1 MQNEPKNEKIKPG
14 NRVEKI
20 TKRDL
25 VFVEHLLAGK
35 SAASSAR
42 LAGFTEAGSNK
53 ACDWI
58 RQTREQSRKP
68 LLFDYWRKR
77 SDANFRILGVTAEN
91 ILRELAIIGFS
102 SIDKF
107 IDFPSK
113 ADAAEAFEHDA
124 KHTPKSKS
132 AFGTLSALS
141 EIESE
146 DDEDDSKTWKK
157 FRPGSVIKL
166 KCLEDIPADLMPAI
180 AEINETK
187 EGIRIKL
194 HPKLPA
200 LQLLAQIMKMVGPIQ
215 EKQEDQVDYQI
226 NISVNGSKS
235 PLLNSPTP
243 EK

>member
-42 LAGFTEAGSNK
+42 LAGFTDAGSNK

-113 ADAAEAFEHDA
+113 ADAQDA
-124 KHTPKSKS
+124 SKALDELIVTSEDEELEDEPSKPNDQNDSKS
-132 AFGTLSALS
+132 
-141 EIESE
+141 
-146 DDEDDSKTWKK
+146 WKNY
-157 FRPGSVIKL
+157 RPGSVIKL
-166 KCLEDIPADLMPAI
+166 KSVEDIPADLMPAI